1 MVIESA
7 TAVFVYCSVKN
18 ANSHFKAVKL
28 IVVAQPQQKNY
39 YSDALVKKWR
49 W

>member
-18 ANSHFKAVKL
+18 ANSHFKAVQFT
-28 IVVAQPQQKNY
+28 VVAQPQQKNY
-39 YSDALVKKWR
+39 YSDALVKNYK
-49 W
+49 